1 MQKASSLP
9 PYLTSGASSRAHHA
23 FLVQLNEAA
32 SLQEEDKIIADHI
45 GKVKVLLGSK
55 DQDMAAK
62 RKIAENLIILLHCG
76 ILRHDT
82 NDDLNFA
89 LVPALQLAAGGRNL
103 SEKRIGY
110 LYLVERLPQ
119 DHELQLMLIN
129 TIRKDL
135 ASHIP
140 AHVLLALHTIV
151 KLPSRDLGPAVEPI
165 LVSKAF
171 RRHGCSAIRQ
181 RAYECLNSLYFPDGM
196 KAQFTP
202 FPLSMRKLVDA
213 VVYDSDLSVLRVIFV
228 LLRRI
233 IETDPHKIQDENE
246 RTYLIENLMD
256 TITDEN
262 IVSCQFI
269 VEALKLFKCLLLN
282 GTVKSRTTD
291 KLYEWIQEQINK
303 LSSFEGCKGGEFGFL
318 FVYTPFLLEICA
330 LSSVLPS
337 IIPCCLEQISDIIHP
352 PSFTSSH
359 TVHQLPSAN
368 EHVLAL
374 RCLLLLPVKT
384 WDGKLDEAGM
394 GVIMEGV
401 NSADGTIRRLTIR
414 LLNTLSQD
422 ITRMILDG
430 YLDSLKTSS
439 NLSLPISIP
448 QNLPDDD
455 KLQLARRETAY
466 RALEVLE
473 VTQADGTVFATELV
487 QIMGILENE
496 EKDNVWDHG
505 FKKTMEHIYHETS
518 QFRDEFITSI
528 LESLN
533 VFALDRKPGQMALMI
548 ACTVIC
554 EFPPSNEIEKGLAV
568 TLLVDSLLSYSGSI
582 QELILATLV
591 SLLAETE
598 EDVFKDRV
606 KQAVKRTEESASIP
620 KYLKKRCTDMLLLL
634 DEKLLPKT
642 IENAKSRSLSDVL
655 ASLIYTASW
664 HRKQTSSL
672 PLSSNLLSVSNQ
684 TPTESKSLRYE
695 AYNLPN
701 LQ

>member
-55 DQDMAAK
+55 DQDM

-303 LSSFEGCKGGEFGFL
+303 LSSFEGCKGA
-318 FVYTPFLLEICA
+318 FLLEICA

-672 PLSSNLLSVSNQ
+672 PLSSNLLSYRRMLACIENIQHKQRSIKYFSFTV
-684 TPTESKSLRYE
+684 
-695 AYNLPN
+695 A
-701 LQ
+701 